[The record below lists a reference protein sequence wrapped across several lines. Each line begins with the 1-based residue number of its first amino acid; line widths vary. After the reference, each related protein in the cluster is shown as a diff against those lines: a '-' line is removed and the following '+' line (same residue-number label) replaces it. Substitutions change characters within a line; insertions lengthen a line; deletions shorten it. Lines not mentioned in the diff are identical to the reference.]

1 MIHVCSLRAA
11 QGEIDRHGIRRVI
24 SILGPETPHRRF
36 DGVADAGH
44 LQLTF
49 NDISAAMEGM
59 LSPAVS
65 HVESLVRFAR
75 HWDRTTPLLI
85 HCWAGVSRS
94 TAAAFIAQ
102 CALHPKADEMV
113 LANCLRDISPSATPN
128 RMMVSF
134 ADGMLGRDGRMI
146 EAVAAMGRG
155 ADAFEG
161 GPFAW
166 KLGWD
171 QPPV

>member
-11 QGEIDRHGIRRVI
+11 QEHINLIGATRVV

-36 DGVADAGH
+36 DGVAHDRH

-49 NDISAAMEGM
+49 NDISAAMDGM
-59 LSPAVS
+59 LSPGAT
-65 HVESLVRFAR
+65 HIETLLTFVRD
-75 HWDRTTPLLI
+75 WDQASPMLI

-94 TAAAFIAQ
+94 TAAAYIAQ
-102 CALHPKADEMV
+102 CALNPRKDEAE
-113 LANCLRDISPSATPN
+113 LAQALREVSPSATPN

-134 ADGMLGRDGRMI
+134 ADELLGRSGRMS
-146 EAVAAMGRG
+146 EAVASIGRG

-161 GPFAW
+161 APFR
-166 KLGWD
+166 WD
-171 QPPV
+171 VR

>member
-11 QGEIDRHGIRRVI
+11 QEQITLIGAKRVI

-36 DGVADAGH
+36 DGVEHDHH

-49 NDISAAMEGM
+49 NDISAAMDGM
-59 LSPAVS
+59 LSPGATDIQT
-65 HVESLVRFAR
+65 LLAFVRD
-75 HWDRTTPLLI
+75 WDQASPILI

-94 TAAAFIAQ
+94 TAAAYIAQ
-102 CALHPKADEMV
+102 CALNPRRDEFEI
-113 LANCLRDISPSATPN
+113 AQALRDVSPSATPN

-134 ADGMLGRDGRMI
+134 ADDLLGRNGKMS
-146 EAVAAMGRG
+146 EAITSIGRG

-161 GPFAW
+161 GPFR
-166 KLGWD
+166 WD
-171 QPPV
+171 VK